1 MSEGTKL
8 GEKQDNDLN
17 LDNLQENE
25 SEDLKA
31 TKIGDVSDFEKSLFD
46 DHQNTQ
52 NTESKKEPKLTEN
65 KSQPKETSQSNQIKN
80 ELELLLEK
88 EMEKTILDYHEGD
101 VIKAV
106 VRVVEKAGVIIDFN
120 YKSDGYIPNAELGI
134 NDDNDTEVLT
144 EGQTINVVIEKL
156 ETKDGYSLLSRKKAQ
171 FEEIWD
177 SLIDAAEDRETVNV
191 QVISKVMGGLVTN
204 YKGIRG
210 FIPAS
215 QISLEEDEDMEVYV
229 GKTLTVAVLQVD
241 RRRRKVI
248 FSSKNKS
255 KALSGATAKLI
266 EELEV
271 GQTRSGKVTSIKDF
285 GVFVDIGGIEG
296 LVHISELSWLRVSHP
311 TDIVNVGDDVTVFVL
326 GIDKKQKKISLGMKQ
341 LEPDPWVSVG
351 KKYKVGQVVDG
362 TISRLVPFGA
372 FIKLEKQLEGL
383 IHISEMANERVEKVE
398 NVLAVGDEVKA
409 KIIKLLVEDQKI
421 GLTLKDLTEDF
432 SDQDKSEVTATE
444 NSEDESSDAVETS
457 VEEAD
462 QQSASENNIA

>member
-31 TKIGDVSDFEKSLFD
+31 TKIGDVSDFEKSLFND
-46 DHQNTQ
+46 SQDNQNI
-52 NTESKKEPKLTEN
+52 ESKKEPKSEEN

-88 EMEKTILDYHEGD
+88 EMEKTILDYQEGD

-106 VRVVEKAGVIIDFN
+106 VRLVEKAGVIIDFN
-120 YKSDGYIPNAELGI
+120 YKSDGYIPNAELGV

-171 FEEIWD
+171 FEEVWD

-215 QISLEEDEDMEVYV
+215 QMSLEEDEDMEAYV

-255 KALSGATAKLI
+255 KALSGETAKLI

-362 TISRLVPFGA
+362 TISRIVPFGA

-421 GLTLKDLTEDF
+421 GLTLKDLTEDT
-432 SDQDKSEVTATE
+432 SNEDDSEVTVTE
-444 NSEDESSDAVETS
+444 KSEDESSDTIETS
-457 VEEAD
+457 TEEAN
-462 QQSASENNIA
+462 QQSDSENNIA

>member
-31 TKIGDVSDFEKSLFD
+31 TKIGDVSDFEKSLFND
-46 DHQNTQ
+46 SQDNQNI
-52 NTESKKEPKLTEN
+52 ESKKEPKSKEN

-88 EMEKTILDYHEGD
+88 EMEKTILDYQEGD

-106 VRVVEKAGVIIDFN
+106 VRLVEKAGVIIDFN
-120 YKSDGYIPNAELGI
+120 YKSDGYIPNAELGV

-177 SLIDAAEDRETVNV
+177 SLIDASEDRETVNV

-215 QISLEEDEDMEVYV
+215 QMSLEEDEDMESYV

-362 TISRLVPFGA
+362 TISRIVPFGA

-421 GLTLKDLTEDF
+421 GLTLKDLTEDT
-432 SDQDKSEVTATE
+432 SNEDDSEVTVTE
-444 NSEDESSDAVETS
+444 KSEDESSDTIETS
-457 VEEAD
+457 AEEAD
-462 QQSASENNIA
+462 QQSDSENNIA